1 MSGIGDPLAGLLL
14 GDRVI
19 KPGLQVIS
27 YRRYGMLGIEER
39 DGFLDLA
46 AVAAQLVRG
55 HGGQGVLRLV
65 YLRRW
70 AWGYGG

>member
-27 YRRYGMLGIEER
+27 YRR
-39 DGFLDLA
+39 
-46 AVAAQLVRG
+46 
-55 HGGQGVLRLV
+55 VLRLV